1 MKNAM
6 ATVRG
11 RAASTGKRGVEQVSE
26 GRIRLSVHISSK
38 VQRTIFIRAQF
49 EMVKFAFEF
58 TVGTSKGYDFR
69 KIIPFLRG
77 VTFQQLVFEE

>member
-1 MKNAM
+1 M

-58 TVGTSKGYDFR
+58 TVGISKGYDFR
-69 KIIPFLRG
+69 
-77 VTFQQLVFEE
+77 